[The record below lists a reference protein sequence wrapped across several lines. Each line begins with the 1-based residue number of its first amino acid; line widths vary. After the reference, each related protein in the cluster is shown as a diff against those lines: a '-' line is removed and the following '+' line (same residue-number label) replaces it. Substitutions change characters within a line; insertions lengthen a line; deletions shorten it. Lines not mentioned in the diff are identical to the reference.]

1 MEKTFKNAT
10 HEVANKAT
18 NAYGFNFAMDD
29 APVVAQYDNEGA
41 CAELAKDMARKDNL
55 SIKFTK
61 DSEGYASLWIET
73 KNVAGYKVRLNPTI
87 FAWVMQYLKTGN
99 ANSQYEPM
107 PMSPIETDSDAYRV
121 DILKLFINA
130 GKKIQWTPLFRERN
144 GKLSG
149 SYIAKY
155 GKVFFYVDYTEDLI
169 NWLRERKQAI

>member
-87 FAWVMQYLKTGN
+87 FAWVMQYLNTGN
-99 ANSQYEPM
+99 ASSQYEPM
-107 PMSPIETDSDAYRV
+107 PMSPIGTDSDTYKV

-169 NWLRERKQAI
+169 DWLREKKQAI

>member
-1 MEKTFKNAT
+1 MLKNAA
-10 HEVANKAT
+10 HEVANKAE
-18 NAYGFNFAMDD
+18 NAYGFKLTQNHEQVF
-29 APVVAQYDNEGA
+29 AQYDNEGA

-107 PMSPIETDSDAYRV
+107 PMSPIGTDSDTYRV

-155 GKVFFYVDYTEDLI
+155 GKVFFYVDYTEELI
-169 NWLRERKQAI
+169 DWLREKKQAI